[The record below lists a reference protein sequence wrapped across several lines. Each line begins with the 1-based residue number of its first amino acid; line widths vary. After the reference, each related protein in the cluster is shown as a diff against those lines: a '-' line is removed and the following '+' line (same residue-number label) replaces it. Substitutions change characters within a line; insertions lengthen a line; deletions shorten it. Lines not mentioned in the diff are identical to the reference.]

1 MNTDRLFNLVM
12 MDMSLDKLKLEEE
25 LERVINDKQMM
36 VEDKSSLIK
45 STLYKLSN
53 TENAIVT
60 FSNLLNNNNNNKKE
74 D

>member
-36 VEDKSSLIK
+36 VEDKTSLIK
-45 STLYKLSN
+45 TTLYKLSN
-53 TENAIVT
+53 TENAIAT